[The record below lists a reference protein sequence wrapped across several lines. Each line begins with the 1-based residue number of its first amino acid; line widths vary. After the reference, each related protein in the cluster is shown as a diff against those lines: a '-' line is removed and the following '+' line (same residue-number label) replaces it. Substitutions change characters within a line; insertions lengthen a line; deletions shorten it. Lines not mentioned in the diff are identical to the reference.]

1 MNKIFVAGG
10 FNKGFNKDVNRINDV
25 EIVDVSTST
34 ISRERG
40 SSGCRSIKDYPHTMS
55 SGVGTYIGD
64 HPLICGG
71 YYSLDIG
78 DQTNKCHEY
87 SVVANDWTETAPM
100 LEARSAAA
108 AVTINSTHWWVTG
121 GYTPSGWTKSTEIY
135 EDGKGFKVS
144 AMCIT
149 QDLKIIHICIYWS
162 HEIPHKAISRYHT

>member
-10 FNKGFNKDVNRINDV
+10 RNQGDNRINNV
-25 EIVDVSTST
+25 EIVSTST

-40 SSGCRSIKDYPHTMS
+40 SSSGCRSIKDYPHTMS
-55 SGVGTYIGD
+55 SGFGTYIGD

-71 YYSLDIG
+71 YDLDVG
-78 DQTNKCHEY
+78 DPTNKCYEY

-100 LEARSAAA
+100 LEARSYAA

-121 GYTPSGWTKSTEIY
+121 GRTSSSGRTKSTEIY

-162 HEIPHKAISRYHT
+162 REIPHKAILRYHT